1 LIKSNTY
8 KDGNELSATSLLGH
22 RTINWSKLTLL
33 CCAFL
38 LLCLYQNVAY
48 ATTPTSY
55 DKVFLQNKVK
65 GFLEPEAGLNNEIR
79 AGLVRLEQICTFT
92 NKGNPATTG
101 SLTNKSAL
109 VPKELDSV
117 RAVVSE
123 QKAIADKAIAEYR
136 ALNNLNNNSCAALPE
151 KLRISEQCARYQ
163 AASERVQIVSQATKV
178 YFDETLARFN
188 SYGAAVD
195 LEAKGCTRPDFAHK
209 LWMAE
214 QIHIVPKLK
223 TSGQLLSDLLK

>member
-1 LIKSNTY
+1 MNSPSVTWIFRYSSN
-8 KDGNELSATSLLGH
+8 
-22 RTINWSKLTLL
+22 NWSKQTML

-38 LLCLYQNVAY
+38 LLCLHQNVAY
-48 ATTPTSY
+48 ATTPASF

-79 AGLVRLEQICTFT
+79 AGLVRLEQTCAFT
-92 NKGNPATTG
+92 NKGKQATTK
-101 SLTNKSAL
+101 SLLNKSAW

-123 QKAIADKAIAEYR
+123 QKAIADKAITEYR
-136 ALNNLNNNSCAALPE
+136 ALHNLNINSCAALPVM
-151 KLRISEQCARYQ
+151 LRVTEQCVRYQ
-163 AASERVQIVSQATKV
+163 AAAETAQIVSQASKA
-178 YFDETLARFN
+178 YFDEALARFN
-188 SYGAAVD
+188 SYEAAVD

-223 TSGQLLSDLLK
+223 TSGQQLSDLLK